1 MKTTFDVKVAPE
13 KGVAI
18 IQVVFTDEDD
28 KSVTP
33 NADTIKWTL
42 TNRPADLATVA
53 TIINSREQVTGIT
66 SAATINIV
74 LEGDDLQIL
83 TGEESERFVERALLL
98 EWQYDSSV
106 QSGLDAKAQH
116 IFPLENHHYTT

>member
-33 NADTIKWTL
+33 NATTIKWTL
-42 TNRPADLATVA
+42 TNRPAALATVV

-74 LEGDDLQIL
+74 LKGDDLQIL
-83 TGEESERFVERALLL
+83 TGEESERFVERVLLI
-98 EWQYDSSV
+98 EWQYDSTV
-106 QSGLDAKAQH
+106 QTNLDAKAQH
-116 IFPLENHHYTT
+116 IFTLENHH

>member
-1 MKTTFDVKVAPE
+1 MKTTFDAIVAPE

-33 NADTIKWTL
+33 NTATIKWTL
-42 TNRPADLATVA
+42 TNRPAALSTIA

-83 TGEESERFVERALLL
+83 TGEESDRFVERVLLI
-98 EWQYDSSV
+98 EWQYDSTV
-106 QSGLDAKAQH
+106 QTNLDAKAQH
-116 IFPLENHHYTT
+116 IFTLENHHYTT